1 MRNFFRYL
9 LLTVS
14 TFFPTTRPD
23 IQIYFSV
30 FLRISL
36 QLYRFIL
43 ASYDRFPKINI
54 FGLFTPRTKTHVELA
69 NSILAI
75 NSTTS
80 RCERPWQLPD
90 QLQSLNVYKECNTTS
105 SLSNQF
111 LTGSGTS
118 SIRLVAVSAKV
129 TTLSLTRV
137 TSVSELFSNFS
148 RRVNDRLRIP
158 ARCVC

>member
-1 MRNFFRYL
+1 MLTVFSMRIFFRYL

-43 ASYDRFPKINI
+43 ASYDRVPKLNI

-80 RCERPWQLPD
+80 RCARP
-90 QLQSLNVYKECNTTS
+90 
-105 SLSNQF
+105 
-111 LTGSGTS
+111 
-118 SIRLVAVSAKV
+118 
-129 TTLSLTRV
+129 
-137 TSVSELFSNFS
+137 
-148 RRVNDRLRIP
+148 
-158 ARCVC
+158 